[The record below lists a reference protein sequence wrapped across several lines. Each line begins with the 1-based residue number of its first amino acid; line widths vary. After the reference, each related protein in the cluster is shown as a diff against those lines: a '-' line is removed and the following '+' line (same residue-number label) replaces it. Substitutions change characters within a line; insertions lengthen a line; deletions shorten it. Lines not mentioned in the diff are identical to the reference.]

1 MNRVRKILVPVNFS
15 DDSANGLNC
24 AASLAQETQ
33 AELVVLHVTNRKEA
47 HYFLS
52 YVAMMEGWPA
62 LNTSSAI
69 PVDTLVQEKA
79 LDLYRFIERV
89 IINPGRVKI
98 RRKVALG
105 HEEEKIAGIATE
117 ENIDLVVLGIRNKL
131 FSPNLLARAKFLK
144 MIWRLPC
151 PVLLKPAIGKPWPSR
166 PLCRPNRL
174 LSMSYD
180 TSSVGII
187 VSKSAKEAI
196 FYECASKDSCSC

>member
-1 MNRVRKILVPVNFS
+1 MTTATQSRAEAKASDGSGILRHGKLNSVTAEGLSLMNRVRKILVPVNFS

-79 LDLYRFIERV
+79 LDLYVYRKGHHKPR
-89 IINPGRVKI
+89 PGENQKKGRSRA
-98 RRKVALG
+98 RR
-105 HEEEKIAGIATE
+105 
-117 ENIDLVVLGIRNKL
+117 
-131 FSPNLLARAKFLK
+131 
-144 MIWRLPC
+144 
-151 PVLLKPAIGKPWPSR
+151 GKNCRHRYGRKYRSR
-166 PLCRPNRL
+166 GAWH
-174 LSMSYD
+174 SQ
-180 TSSVGII
+180 
-187 VSKSAKEAI
+187 
-196 FYECASKDSCSC
+196 